1 MSFDNRLLCL
11 YSECGCNT
19 TGANNFSR
27 CDRMSGQC
35 DCKPGV
41 TSRSCDRC
49 MIQHTNFSGSGCDRK
64 YIYFQGCV
72 GAGGGGG
79 IVVGMDVISILQG
92 GWNCCWYGSDF
103 NFTRGWNCCWF
114 GSDFNFTRRVE
125 LLLVWK

>member
-72 GAGGGGG
+72 GAGGGG
-79 IVVGMDVISILQG
+79 V
-92 GWNCCWYGSDF
+92 WNCCWYG
-103 NFTRGWNCCWF
+103 C
-114 GSDFNFTRRVE
+114 DFNFTRRVE